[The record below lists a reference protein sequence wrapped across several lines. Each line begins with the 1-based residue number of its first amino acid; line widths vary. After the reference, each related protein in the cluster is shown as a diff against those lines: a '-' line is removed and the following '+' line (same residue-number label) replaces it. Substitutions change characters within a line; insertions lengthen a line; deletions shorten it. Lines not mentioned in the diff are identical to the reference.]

1 MKNQNVIYK
10 QNSNWIINLSKVI
23 INTERRIK
31 SGVAKKPGM
40 ISIISTGISTGI
52 SKINPFK
59 NKKETSIDKYII
71 QETIDD
77 KPKLYLTIGPPLLL
91 RTQYLEKGGYSK
103 HNYIIEKSSI
113 NKKGGRISENNYNTA
128 AYKIA
133 VKLFK
138 LTDSNKISFVF
149 RETTKNSD
157 KNTYKY
163 KAELKINKKT
173 NKKEIKLKEIS
184 NKKKI

>member
-1 MKNQNVIYK
+1 MPHVY
-10 QNSNWIINLSKVI
+10 
-23 INTERRIK
+23 
-31 SGVAKKPGM
+31 
-40 ISIISTGISTGI
+40 
-52 SKINPFK
+52 
-59 NKKETSIDKYII
+59 
-71 QETIDD
+71 
-77 KPKLYLTIGPPLLL
+77 
-91 RTQYLEKGGYSK
+91 
-103 HNYIIEKSSI
+103 NYIIEKSSI